1 MADARMVA
9 WETVEF
15 LIFGDYMAC
24 EVFDA
29 SPRSDGV
36 AYLCRPDD
44 YLSSIVAKLEYAVAQ
59 NRPRQV
65 VVFAGNQDAIM
76 GMQAKE
82 YELHISL
89 LVETLQ
95 GLGTYL
101 IFIVPLP
108 CGDRST
114 EQRLGA
120 YRRIL
125 RKYATGKRIQ
135 LFDLYGIAAEEWWD
149 CDGARTS
156 KRDFLRQYYADDFHL
171 NNAGKAKMNQIIYE
185 YFWGV

>member
-1 MADARMVA
+1 MNTYDIP
-9 WETVEF
+9 VEF

-24 EVFDA
+24 EIFDA

-36 AYLCRPDD
+36 LYLCRHDD
-44 YLSSIVAKLEYAVAQ
+44 YLSSVAAKLECEVAQ
-59 NRPRQV
+59 NHPRQV

-82 YELHISL
+82 YEMHIAW
-89 LVETLQ
+89 LVQTVKTL
-95 GLGTYL
+95 GASL
-101 IFIVPLP
+101 IFIAPLP

-125 RKYATGKRIQ
+125 RKFATGKRVQ
-135 LFDLYGIAAEEWWD
+135 LLDLYYIDAEELWD
-149 CDGARTS
+149 GEGERTN
-156 KRDFLRQYYADDFHL
+156 KREFLQRHYVDDFHL
-171 NNAGKAKMNQIIYE
+171 NNAGKERMCQIIDE